1 MEDEEARKTDK
12 VVALNGKPLPV
23 GQSPKGLTA
32 KMEAFARE
40 VAQGKPLSE
49 AYRAAYDAARMKPS
63 VIWTEASK
71 MMSRPKVA
79 NRVKELLAE
88 EEEKNRF
95 DGDRIRRF
103 VIERLHLEAATAETD
118 GARVK
123 ALELLGKLDTVGAF
137 KDRVETEDKSQ
148 SAADIEAEIKARFP
162 RLFG

>member
-1 MEDEEARKTDK
+1 MDK
-12 VVALNGKPLPV
+12 AKSKGRGTVVAIDGKPLPV

-32 KMEAFARE
+32 KQEAFARE
-40 VAQGKPLSE
+40 VAKGRPLSE
-49 AYRAAYDAARMKPS
+49 AYRAAYDAENMKPS
-63 VIWTEASK
+63 SVWTNASK
-71 MMSRPKVA
+71 MMSRAKVER
-79 NRVKELLAE
+79 RVKELLAE

-103 VIERLHLEAATAETD
+103 VIERLHLEASTAETD

-137 KDRVETEDKSQ
+137 KDRIETEDKSQ